1 MNDMTYIMS
10 GASMALKPGMGTKQD
25 DGTYLPLQDDD
36 IFSGMVADTIK
47 EFDSGVNYEIMFNA
61 YNEVNA
67 MKNYFAK
74 HNYFGTKWHADS
86 GGLQMITL
94 GKEITEELKD
104 EVYKVQAQYSSYAM
118 CFDELPIHVIG
129 ELKGKQSRIDLS
141 GRLYIEEWAEQRA
154 LNTGNNV
161 KRQIE
166 LFREMKSDSKVFLIC
181 QGNNTADFVD
191 FYNTAMSVI
200 PKEYYSSMAGIAL
213 SAACTGLGRL
223 EAIQM
228 LGSYRF
234 MDIPKEIG
242 NKLHVLGFGSIKRL
256 WPLLLLKESGYIDR
270 DITFDSSSHAI
281 KPILGEFRDE
291 DGIDY
296 KFGKKPDGVPEPR
309 CQQGDTVQWDILLGN
324 KFLYK
329 KYGHILKQ
337 YYNMDFEEFYEIVA
351 LKDVYT
357 SERYNLSCKRQ
368 VTTNLYHRW
377 LKAFESCFRFGKELV
392 EVRQD
397 MREGKFDSG
406 IPAMNDLI
414 NVKTKEDFVRW
425 FKGFKNVMPSNPI
438 IRCKTLEDVEKNTIA
453 VLPI

>member
-10 GASMALKPGMGTKQD
+10 GASMALKPGMRSK
-25 DGTYLPLQDDD
+25 QDDD
-36 IFSGMVADTIK
+36 IFSGMVADTIA

-94 GKEITEELKD
+94 GKEITEELK
-104 EVYKVQAQYSSYAM
+104 EKVYRVQAQYSSYAM
-118 CFDELPIHVIG
+118 CFDELPIHVL
-129 ELKGKQSRIDLS
+129 EFKGKQSRIDLS
-141 GRLYIEEWAEQRA
+141 GRRYIEEWAKQKA

-166 LFREMKSDSKVFLIC
+166 VFREMKSDSKVFLIC

-191 FYNTAMSVI
+191 FYNNAMSVI
-200 PKEYYSSMAGIAL
+200 PKEYYSSIAGIAL

-242 NKLHVLGFGSIKRL
+242 NKLHILGFGSIKRL

-281 KPILGEFRDE
+281 KPILGEFE
-291 DGIDY
+291 SEEGLIS
-296 KFGKKPDGVPEPR
+296 FGTTPYGEEAIAGPARHYP
-309 CQQGDTVQWDILLGN
+309 ILYGN
-324 KFLYK
+324 KLLYK

-337 YYNMDFEEFYEIVA
+337 YYNMDFEEFFEIVGCS
-351 LKDVYT
+351 DVST
-357 SERYNLSCKRQ
+357 SARYNLDCKRK
-368 VTTNLYHRW
+368 VTTHLYHRW
-377 LKAFESCFRFGKELV
+377 LMAFESCYNFGKLLIKT
-392 EVRQD
+392 RQD
-397 MREGKFDSG
+397 IRKQKFDSG
-406 IPAMNDLI
+406 IPAMNSLI
-414 NVKTKEDFVRW
+414 NVKTKKDYIKW
-425 FKGFKNVMPSNPI
+425 FKVHSNHMPSNPI
-438 IRCKTLEDVEKNTIA
+438 IRCSTLEDVDKKTA

>member
-10 GASMALKPGMGTKQD
+10 GASMALKPGMGNK
-25 DGTYLPLQDDD
+25 QDDD

-67 MKNYFAK
+67 MVKYFAK

-94 GKEITEELKD
+94 GKEITDELKD
-104 EVYKVQAQYSSYAM
+104 KVYRVQAQYSSYAM
-118 CFDELPIHVIG
+118 CFDELPIHVL

-141 GRLYIEEWAEQRA
+141 GRRYIEEWAKQRA
-154 LNTGNNV
+154 LNTGNNI

-191 FYNTAMSVI
+191 FYNNAMSVI
-200 PKEYYSSMAGIAL
+200 PKEYYSSIAGIAL

-242 NKLHVLGFGSIKRL
+242 NKLHVLGFGSVKRL

-281 KPILGEFRDE
+281 KPILGEFE
-291 DGIDY
+291 SEEGLIS
-296 KFGKKPDGVPEPR
+296 FGQVPYGAESLLSGQVCHEP
-309 CQQGDTVQWDILLGN
+309 ILKGN
-324 KFLYK
+324 TLLYK

-337 YYNMDFEEFYEIVA
+337 YYDMDFEEFFEIVG
-351 LKDVYT
+351 KHDVST
-357 SERYNLSCKRQ
+357 SARYNLPCKRQ

-377 LKAFESCFRFGKELV
+377 LMAFESCYNFSKLLLKTREDI
-392 EVRQD
+392 RQQT
-397 MREGKFDSG
+397 FDSG
-406 IPAMNDLI
+406 IPAVNGLI
-414 NVKTKEDFVRW
+414 NVKTKKDYIKW
-425 FKGFKNVMPSNPI
+425 FKEFKNVVPSNPI
-438 IRCKTLEDVEKNTIA
+438 IRCRTLEDVDKKTA

>member
-10 GASMALKPGMGTKQD
+10 GASMALKPGMGTK
-25 DGTYLPLQDDD
+25 QDDD

-104 EVYKVQAQYSSYAM
+104 KVYRVQAQYSSYAM
-118 CFDELPIHVIG
+118 CFDELPIHVLD
-129 ELKGKQSRIDLS
+129 LKGKQSRIDLS
-141 GRLYIEEWAEQRA
+141 GRRYIVEWAKQKA

-166 LFREMKSDSKVFLIC
+166 VFREMKSDSKVFLIC
-181 QGNNTADFVD
+181 QGNNRDDFVEY
-191 FYNTAMSVI
+191 FKNAISVI
-200 PKEYYSSMAGIAL
+200 HKEYYSSIAGIAL

-242 NKLHVLGFGSIKRL
+242 NKLHVLGFGSKKRL
-256 WPLLLLKESGYIDR
+256 LPLLLLKESGYIDR
-270 DITFDSSSHAI
+270 DITLDSSSHAI

-291 DGIDY
+291 DGNDH
-296 KFGKKPDGVPEPR
+296 KLGTDPDDEPETVL
-309 CQQGDTVQWDILLGN
+309 QQGNTVQLQILKAN
-324 KFLYK
+324 QFLYK

-351 LKDVYT
+351 KKDVHT
-357 SERYNLSCKRQ
+357 SARYNLSCKRQ
-368 VTTNLYHRW
+368 VTTHLYHRW
-377 LKAFESCFRFGKELV
+377 LQAFESCFRFGKELLK
-392 EVRQD
+392 ERRD

-414 NVKTKEDFVRW
+414 NVKTKEDFKKW
-425 FKGFKNVMPSNPI
+425 FKGFKNVTPSNPI
-438 IRCKTLEDVEKNTIA
+438 IRCNTLEDVETNK
-453 VLPI
+453 LPI

>member
-1 MNDMTYIMS
+1 MS
-10 GASMALKPGMGTKQD
+10 GASMALKPGMGSK
-25 DGTYLPLQDDD
+25 QDDD
-36 IFSGMVADTIK
+36 IFSGMVADTIA

-94 GKEITEELKD
+94 GKEITEELK
-104 EVYKVQAQYSSYAM
+104 EKVYRVQAQYSSYAM
-118 CFDELPIHVIG
+118 CFDELPIHVL
-129 ELKGKQSRIDLS
+129 EFKGKQSRIDLS
-141 GRLYIEEWAEQRA
+141 GRRYIEEWAKQKA

-166 LFREMKSDSKVFLIC
+166 VFNEMKSDSKVFLIC

-191 FYNTAMSVI
+191 FYNNAMSVI
-200 PKEYYSSMAGIAL
+200 PEEYYSSIAGIAL

-242 NKLHVLGFGSIKRL
+242 NKLHVLGFGSVKRL

-281 KPILGEFRDE
+281 KPILGEFE
-291 DGIDY
+291 SEEGLIS
-296 KFGKKPDGVPEPR
+296 FGQVPYGAESPLSA
-309 CQQGDTVQWDILLGN
+309 QGDVCHEPILYGN
-324 KFLYK
+324 RLLYK

-337 YYNMDFEEFYEIVA
+337 YYDMDFEEFFEIVG
-351 LKDVYT
+351 KHDVST
-357 SERYNLSCKRQ
+357 SARYNLPCKRQ
-368 VTTNLYHRW
+368 VTTHLYHRW
-377 LKAFESCFRFGKELV
+377 LMAFESCYNFGKLLIKT
-392 EVRQD
+392 RQD
-397 MREGKFDSG
+397 IRKQKFDSG
-406 IPAMNDLI
+406 IPAMNSLI
-414 NVKTKEDFVRW
+414 NVKTKKDYIKW
-425 FKGFKNVMPSNPI
+425 FKVHSNHMPSNPI
-438 IRCKTLEDVEKNTIA
+438 IRCSTLEDVDKKTA

>member
-10 GASMALKPGMGTKQD
+10 GASMALKPGMGDKQD
-25 DGTYLPLQDDD
+25 GD
-36 IFSGMVADTIK
+36 IYSGMVTDTIK

-67 MKNYFAK
+67 MVNYFSK
-74 HNYFGTKWHADS
+74 YNYFGTKWHADS

-94 GKEITEELKD
+94 GKEITEELK
-104 EVYKVQAQYSSYAM
+104 EKVYRVQAQYSSYAM
-118 CFDELPIHVIG
+118 CFDELPIHVL

-141 GRLYIEEWAEQRA
+141 GRRYIEEWAKQRA

-166 LFREMKSDSKVFLIC
+166 VFREMKSDSKVFLIC
-181 QGNNTADFVD
+181 QGNNVTDFVEY
-191 FYNTAMSVI
+191 YNNAMSVI

-228 LGSYRF
+228 LGSYGF

-256 WPLLLLKESGYIDR
+256 WPLLLLKESGYINK

-281 KPILGEFRDE
+281 KPILGEFEGD
-291 DGIDY
+291 DGRTY
-296 KFGKKPDGVPEPR
+296 KFGTEPHGEETLL
-309 CQQGDTVQWDILLGN
+309 QQGNTHEKDIIEGN
-324 KFLYK
+324 EFLYE

-337 YYNMDFEEFYEIVA
+337 YYDMDFEEFFEIVGCF
-351 LKDVYT
+351 DVST
-357 SERYNLSCKRQ
+357 SARYNLDCKRQ

-377 LKAFESCFRFGKELV
+377 LMAFQSCYKFGKDIIQT
-392 EVRQD
+392 RKD
-397 MREGKFDSG
+397 MREGIFDSG

-414 NVKTKEDFVRW
+414 NVKTKEDFIKW
-425 FKGFKNVMPSNPI
+425 FKVHSKHMVSNPI
-438 IRCKTLEDVEKNTIA
+438 IRCKTLEDVEKKTIVA
-453 VLPI
+453 LPI